1 MTKTTSVTTDHTE
14 ALEQFVQSGPSASV
28 ALVRAL
34 AAVVCADGVV
44 SLPEISAAS
53 EAATQLDESNLGV
66 YTALRSI
73 ELRPPVDASLRLL
86 STQSGN
92 LDAAQRSR
100 LLQLALPVI
109 ALQGGEALSHAER
122 FAQALQAELPP
133 SQRATLQAQASAPLW
148 KVFTAQSLR
157 RVTASGEIQAAR
169 DCFHAT
175 RSPEVARALAD
186 FLEGDV
192 DAGALAHR
200 VSAARVS
207 FLEALEAIETAAR
220 TAHSTEGMRDALLKA
235 ARQLQ
240 VQIEQRLQLIRAR
253 IDLEKREFDES
264 VEDLINDACNAFEV
278 EALGLFRDADER
290 KPGTWKQLARSSF
303 GRELERRITRAERL
317 YAQRLSLLQQEVSIF
332 ASDYGYA
339 VTQLL
344 ASVHHARLAP
354 VMPGLRMGTRVLNA
368 LEGAA
373 ELTLKGGAVA
383 GVGTGAAL
391 YFLGAAAVLPVVA
404 PAAPVVAGAMLVAGL
419 VKWVMDTEARL
430 GREIAHKRES
440 FEDELRQHLQ
450 AMRTS
455 FFGQLDQ
462 TQRSFEDTATAVMT
476 PLLLEA
482 YAQAG
487 LQQVQNRLT
496 LDAVRTAR
504 ALLAKRG

>member
-1 MTKTTSVTTDHTE
+1 MTTTTSVTTDHTE
-14 ALEQFVQSGPSASV
+14 ALEKFVQSGPSVSV

-34 AAVVCADGVV
+34 AAAVCADGVV
-44 SLPEISAAS
+44 SLPEISAVTD
-53 EAATQLDESNLGV
+53 AATQLDESNLCA

-73 ELRPPVDASLRLL
+73 ELRPSLDASLRLL
-86 STQSGN
+86 SAQSGS

-109 ALQGGEALSHAER
+109 ELQGGEALAHAER
-122 FAQALQAELPP
+122 FAAALQADVPQAL
-133 SQRATLQAQASAPLW
+133 RTALQAQASAPLW
-148 KVFTAQSLR
+148 KVLTAQSVR
-157 RVTASGEIQAAR
+157 RVTSSGEIQAAR
-169 DCFHAT
+169 DCYHAT

-186 FLEGDV
+186 FLKGDV
-192 DAGALAHR
+192 DAAALAHS
-200 VSAARVS
+200 VLAARAT
-207 FLEALEAIETAAR
+207 FLEALETVETATRAV
-220 TAHSTEGMRDALLKA
+220 HSTEGARDALLKA

-240 VQIEQRLQLIRAR
+240 AQIEQRLQLIRAR
-253 IDLEKREFDES
+253 VDLEKREFDES
-264 VEDLINDACNAFEV
+264 LEDLIHDAGNAFEV
-278 EALGLFRDADER
+278 EAVGLFRDADER

-332 ASDYGYA
+332 ARDYGYA

-373 ELTLKGGAVA
+373 GLTLKGGAVA

-404 PAAPVVAGAMLVAGL
+404 PAAPVLAGAMLVAGL
-419 VKWVMDTEARL
+419 VKWVMDTDARL
-430 GREIAHKRES
+430 GREIAHQRES
-440 FEDELRQHLQ
+440 FEGELRQHVQ
-450 AMRTS
+450 AMRAS
-455 FFGQLDQ
+455 FFAQLDQ
-462 TQRSFEDTATAVMT
+462 TQQTFEDTATAVMT

-487 LQQVQNRLT
+487 LQQVQTRLT

-504 ALLAKRG
+504 GLLVKRG

>member
-1 MTKTTSVTTDHTE
+1 
-14 ALEQFVQSGPSASV
+14 
-28 ALVRAL
+28 
-34 AAVVCADGVV
+34 
-44 SLPEISAAS
+44 
-53 EAATQLDESNLGV
+53 
-66 YTALRSI
+66 
-73 ELRPPVDASLRLL
+73 
-86 STQSGN
+86 
-92 LDAAQRSR
+92 
-100 LLQLALPVI
+100 
-109 ALQGGEALSHAER
+109 
-122 FAQALQAELPP
+122 
-133 SQRATLQAQASAPLW
+133 
-148 KVFTAQSLR
+148 
-157 RVTASGEIQAAR
+157 
-169 DCFHAT
+169 
-175 RSPEVARALAD
+175 
-186 FLEGDV
+186 
-192 DAGALAHR
+192 

-264 VEDLINDACNAFEV
+264 LEDLIHDAGNAFEV

-344 ASVHHARLAP
+344 ASMHHARLAP

>member
-1 MTKTTSVTTDHTE
+1 MSSTTSITTEDRQT
-14 ALEQFVQSGPSASV
+14 LEQFVQSGPSVSV

-44 SLPEISAAS
+44 SLPEISAMT
-53 EAATQLDESNLGV
+53 EAAAQLDESNLCV

-73 ELRPPVDASLRLL
+73 ELRPTVDASLRLL
-86 STQSGN
+86 SAQSGG
-92 LDAAQRSR
+92 LDAAQRNR

-109 ALQGGEALSHAER
+109 ALQGGEALGHAER
-122 FAQALQAELPP
+122 FAEALQADLPP
-133 SQRATLQAQASAPLW
+133 SQRTTLEAQASAPLW
-148 KVFTAQSLR
+148 KVFTAQSVR

-169 DCFHAT
+169 DCYHAT
-175 RSPEVARALAD
+175 RSPDVAKALAD
-186 FLEGDV
+186 FLKGDV
-192 DAGALAHR
+192 DAAALARH
-200 VSAARVS
+200 VSAARAS

-220 TAHSTEGMRDALLKA
+220 TAYSTEGMSDALLKA

-240 VQIEQRLQLIRAR
+240 TQIEQRLKLIRAR
-253 IDLEKREFDES
+253 TDLEKREFDES
-264 VEDLINDACNAFEV
+264 LEDLINDAGNAFEV
-278 EALGLFRDADER
+278 EALGLFREADER
-290 KPGTWKQLARSSF
+290 KPGTWTQLARSSF

-354 VMPGLRMGTRVLNA
+354 AMPGLRMGTRVLNA

-373 ELTLKGGAVA
+373 DLTLKGGAVA

-419 VKWVMDTEARL
+419 VKWVMDNEARL
-430 GREIAHKRES
+430 GREIAHKRGA

-504 ALLAKRG
+504 TLLAKRS